1 MAFAVSATNSE
12 QLFRYLFEEASLGI
26 AVEDLDGSLLLA
38 NPALCSML
46 GFGKDELCG
55 MNCSQFTHPDDSQDD
70 WALFQKLRAG
80 LIDRY
85 SLEKRY
91 VRKDGAQIWGRLNVS
106 LLNRGDRGTPL
117 VFAFVEEI
125 TKHKLAEKALRESEQ
140 RLRLAVQ
147 AGRMYA
153 FDWDTTTDAIV
164 RSGECAGILNW
175 MDDPTSDTGRGFLA
189 RVHPEDRE
197 AYAARPT
204 RLTPEN
210 PGYQTSYRVIRP
222 DSSVIWLEAF
232 GHALFDDKGSLLR
245 VTGLVADVTERKHA
259 EQAIRESEARFRLVA
274 DTAPVLIWMAGTDK
288 LRTFFNKGWLD
299 FTGRSMEQE
308 TGNGWA
314 SGVHPDDLERCL
326 GIYSAAFGAR
336 AKFERE
342 YRLRRFD
349 GEYRWIVD
357 YGVPRYESNGTFC
370 GYIGSCIDITER
382 KSAEASLRELS
393 GRLITTQ
400 EQERSHIAR
409 ELHDNLSQRMALIQ
423 IGLEEFER
431 ETAGLS
437 PKDRTQLHHIAQVAT
452 EVSTE
457 IHDLSHQ
464 LHPSM
469 LDTLGL
475 VTCLGSLC
483 KEFSKQHLR
492 VQYFYRDIP
501 KQIPMGV
508 TLCLFRIV
516 QEALQNVV
524 KHSGAA
530 EAEVRLSGQGHSI
543 DLCISDSGAGF
554 DPASVAGASG
564 LGLISMRERLALVG
578 GHLSVKSE
586 LSHGTQIRAH
596 VPLATTN
603 RGLARKEKAHKAGI

>member
-197 AYAARPT
+197 AYAVPHT
-204 RLTPEN
+204 GLTPEN

-222 DSSVIWLEAF
+222 DSSIIWLEAF

-326 GIYSAAFGAR
+326 GIYSAAFGAQ

-400 EQERSHIAR
+400 EQERSRIAR

-423 IGLEEFER
+423 IGSR
-431 ETAGLS
+431 
-437 PKDRTQLHHIAQVAT
+437 
-452 EVSTE
+452 
-457 IHDLSHQ
+457 
-464 LHPSM
+464 
-469 LDTLGL
+469 
-475 VTCLGSLC
+475 
-483 KEFSKQHLR
+483 
-492 VQYFYRDIP
+492 
-501 KQIPMGV
+501 
-508 TLCLFRIV
+508 
-516 QEALQNVV
+516 N
-524 KHSGAA
+524 
-530 EAEVRLSGQGHSI
+530 LSGRRRAFPQGPNTAAPH
-543 DLCISDSGAGF
+543 C
-554 DPASVAGASG
+554 ASCY
-564 LGLISMRERLALVG
+564 
-578 GHLSVKSE
+578 
-586 LSHGTQIRAH
+586 
-596 VPLATTN
+596 
-603 RGLARKEKAHKAGI
+603 